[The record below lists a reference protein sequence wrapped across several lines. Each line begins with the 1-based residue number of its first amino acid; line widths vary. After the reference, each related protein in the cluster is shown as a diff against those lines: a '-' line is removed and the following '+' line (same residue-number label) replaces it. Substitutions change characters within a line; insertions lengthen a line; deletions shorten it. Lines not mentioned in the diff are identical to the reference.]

1 MVTLCWA
8 VKGGSGTTV
17 VTSTLALESTRPALL
32 VDLDG
37 EIDTMLGLP
46 EPDRPGVVDWLLG
59 DGPPTQL
66 DDLLID
72 IDDTTFL
79 LPCRLGGTDGPTA
92 SMPLPL
98 PERWAVL
105 LTWFAE
111 WEAHSGGEVWIDGGT
126 GTPATALASGV
137 EQRWLVS
144 RACYLSLRRAA
155 RSPIRPTGVLFVS
168 GHGRQLRPKDVER
181 SVGARSLRRSPRTHA
196 LPGPLTQAS
205 SRAGLHSSFAR
216 VSERSRERPTAQCDG
231 DGNGHRNGNGN
242 HCQHVVDAGPCGRHL
257 SANQQ
262 R

>member
-37 EIDTMLGLP
+37 EIDTVLGLP
-46 EPDRPGVVDWLLG
+46 EPDRPGVIDWLLG

-79 LPCRLGGTDGPTA
+79 LPCQLSGTAGSAT
-92 SMPLPL
+92 SLPS
-98 PERWAVL
+98 PGRWAAL
-105 LTWFAE
+105 LAWFAE
-111 WEAHSGGEVWIDGGT
+111 WEARSGGEVWIDAGT
-126 GTPATALASGV
+126 GTPAPALANGV
-137 EQRWLVS
+137 EQRWLVT

-168 GHGRQLRPKDVER
+168 GHGRQLRPRDVER
-181 SVGARSLRRSPRTHA
+181 SVGAPIVATIAEDPRIARAVDSGLLASRPPLIIRKSLREIA
-196 LPGPLTQAS
+196 
-205 SRAGLHSSFAR
+205 
-216 VSERSRERPTAQCDG
+216 
-231 DGNGHRNGNGN
+231 
-242 HCQHVVDAGPCGRHL
+242 
-257 SANQQ
+257 
-262 R
+262 

>member
-37 EIDTMLGLP
+37 EIDTVLGLP

-79 LPCRLGGTDGPTA
+79 LPCRLGGTATSTTAGSTA
-92 SMPLPL
+92 SMPS

-111 WEAHSGGEVWIDGGT
+111 WEAHAGGEVWIDAGT
-126 GTPATALASGV
+126 GTPA
-137 EQRWLVS
+137 
-144 RACYLSLRRAA
+144 
-155 RSPIRPTGVLFVS
+155 
-168 GHGRQLRPKDVER
+168 
-181 SVGARSLRRSPRTHA
+181 
-196 LPGPLTQAS
+196 
-205 SRAGLHSSFAR
+205 
-216 VSERSRERPTAQCDG
+216 
-231 DGNGHRNGNGN
+231 
-242 HCQHVVDAGPCGRHL
+242 
-257 SANQQ
+257 
-262 R
+262 

>member
-37 EIDTMLGLP
+37 EIDTVLGLP
-46 EPDRPGVVDWLLG
+46 EPDRPGVIDWLLG

-79 LPCRLGGTDGPTA
+79 LPCRLGGTTTSTTAGSTA
-92 SMPLPL
+92 SMPS
-98 PERWAVL
+98 PERWAIL
-105 LTWFAE
+105 LNWFAE
-111 WEAHSGGEVWIDGGT
+111 WEAHAGGEVWIDAGT
-126 GTPATALASGV
+126 GTPATALASGI

-181 SVGARSLRRSPRTHA
+181 SVGAPIVATIAEDPRIARAVDSGLLASRPPLIIRKSLREI
-196 LPGPLTQAS
+196 
-205 SRAGLHSSFAR
+205 
-216 VSERSRERPTAQCDG
+216 V
-231 DGNGHRNGNGN
+231 
-242 HCQHVVDAGPCGRHL
+242 
-257 SANQQ
+257 
-262 R
+262 

>member
-37 EIDTMLGLP
+37 EIDTVLGLP
-46 EPDRPGVVDWLLG
+46 EPDRPGVIDWLLG

-79 LPCRLGGTDGPTA
+79 LPCRLGETATSTTTGSTGSTA
-92 SMPLPL
+92 SMPS

-105 LTWFAE
+105 LEWFAE
-111 WEAHSGGEVWIDGGT
+111 WEAHSGGEVWIDAGT
-126 GTPATALASGV
+126 GTPATALANGI

-181 SVGARSLRRSPRTHA
+181 SVGAPIVATIAEDPRIARAVDSGLLASRPPLVIRKSLREIA
-196 LPGPLTQAS
+196 
-205 SRAGLHSSFAR
+205 
-216 VSERSRERPTAQCDG
+216 
-231 DGNGHRNGNGN
+231 
-242 HCQHVVDAGPCGRHL
+242 
-257 SANQQ
+257 
-262 R
+262 